1 MEIRRFNKSEKGAV
15 LVLVIICA
23 FILSIMGF
31 SLLSL
36 AKTEI
41 VLTKKDVNKT
51 KAFYLAE
58 AGLALLPTRL
68 LNKEFENIEGTAL
81 GEGSYWVDV
90 YCDEDPPYA
99 VSSGKVGN
107 EQKSIKVQLSFLA
120 PPFEHAVYGNNL
132 SGQKFIFTL
141 RGQGIPKNVPLGGEW
156 TGWGSTT
163 REIGGKD
170 AINGN
175 IFVDGDIA
183 LYEESSI
190 NPAPLP
196 NTYGLAG
203 DVDATGNIDI
213 LDSASISGATQQGVP
228 PPDGPDLLGMN
239 YPINNT
245 HNVSQLFADEGVG
258 SGRLPSGHELYDVVE
273 KNPSDRANECATTA
287 GDDYFLEPE
296 SITGAGTAKGA
307 KTPLHLGDDRIYY
320 IDGNVWVHSPQTYGF
335 LLDGKATI
343 VATGNIYICDNT
355 KYADSESMLGLV
367 ALGTH
372 NGDGQL
378 VSGGNVYF
386 GDPRFGTL
394 YTFSAFMF
402 AANNF
407 LYNTDSVTGGAE
419 EPETGFSVYGNLS
432 ALNQVFIQ
440 RDWYFDDV
448 TGDPRPAYFD
458 TGTGQW
464 VDVENEAAL
473 TSGEIDSI
481 RHYQMQ
487 ITYDERVRTVDTQP
501 PGLPKGNGTIFAG
514 LIQWEELAY

>member
-15 LVLVIICA
+15 LILVIICA

-58 AGLALLPTRL
+58 AGLSLLSTRL
-68 LNKEFENIEGTAL
+68 LNKEFGNIEGTAL

-90 YCDEDPPYA
+90 YCDENPPYA

-120 PPFEHAVYGNNL
+120 PPYEEAIYAGNS
-132 SGQKFIFTL
+132 SGEEFTFTL
-141 RGQGIPKNVPLGGEW
+141 RGQGVPQDMGG
-156 TGWGSTT
+156 G
-163 REIGGKD
+163 REVGGKD
-170 AINGN
+170 IINGN
-175 IFVDGDIA
+175 IFADRAVA

-196 NTYGLAG
+196 NAYGLNG
-203 DVDATGNIDI
+203 DVEATQNVDI
-213 LDSASISGATQQGVP
+213 YDSASISGEIQEGVV

-239 YPINNT
+239 YHVNNT

-258 SGRLPSGHELYDVVE
+258 SGHLPSGHELYDVVV
-273 KNPSDRANECATTA
+273 KNPSDRSAECASTA
-287 GDDYFLEPE
+287 GDDYFLEPA
-296 SITGAGTAKGA
+296 SGFMLGSKKSGG
-307 KTPLHLGDDRIYY
+307 TPLDLGNNRIYY
-320 IDGNVWVHSPQTYGF
+320 VDGDVWVHSKTTYGF
-335 LLDGKATI
+335 VVDGIVTI
-343 VATGNIYICDNT
+343 VATGDIHISDNIE
-355 KYADSESMLGLV
+355 YANSESMLGLV

-372 NGDGQL
+372 GGDGQL
-378 VSGGNVYF
+378 VSGGNIYF
-386 GDPRFGTL
+386 GDPRYGTT
-394 YTFSAFMF
+394 YTVSGLMF

-407 LYNTDSVTGGAE
+407 LYNTDSVTGGAG

-432 ALNQVFIQ
+432 ALNQVSIR
-440 RDWYFDDV
+440 RDWYSDDA
-448 TGDPRPAYFD
+448 TGDARPAYFD
-458 TGTGQW
+458 PGTGQW
-464 VDVENEAAL
+464 VDLENAAAL
-473 TSGEIDSI
+473 TSGEIDSL

-487 ITYDERVRTVDTQP
+487 ITYDERVRDVDTQP
-501 PGLPKGNGTIFAG
+501 PGLPEGNGTIFAG
-514 LIQWEELAY
+514 LTQWEELAY